1 MNRQRRPA
9 SAAPKPRFGMLI
21 YPDLGVTRDY
31 LKQKEVRWKGKPS
44 GPPSGWRRDDLLR
57 GYVKSQKLLRLRDG
71 QIDDLA
77 GRLERTELDKKRI
90 AGDFAAMK
98 SRLADVEK
106 ELEEAR
112 RLNSALSARALEIEV
127 RGRGRARK
135 DGRGAAAAAAA
146 GRGKG
151 GGSKGGKGK
160 AAKRGGAG
168 AAFTPLSHQRKG
180 GPRPGEEGIPT
191 VSEFLSSSGRP
202 ADEAYEIDQKACP
215 VTGAPLSA
223 RPVGSVGQTVIDVEI
238 TVAKIETTKQR
249 RWCSACKT
257 IHTARSPIAL
267 PNSRFTVRTDVFL
280 AALKVNG
287 MAYARSRALASSF
300 LGIRI
305 DENDL
310 VRAMHRVAKALGPLY
325 EEFARQIRTASAVNV
340 DESRWWVSGKGA
352 WLWDFVT
359 RWTVFIVAETSRSG
373 EVPRRHLE
381 GFKGTVGKDSF
392 GATNGI
398 GSAEQVCLQHYSREI
413 GRTLDLKNPGDE
425 FRRRMAPTLIR
436 ILGDARRADKYK
448 SKKRRLE
455 CKKRLEARVGRMAR
469 ADWTEPNCRRFA
481 KRLRRERGKM
491 FTFLAVDEIKWH
503 NNDAERP
510 FRPSA
515 SIRKVSGGSRSM
527 EGARD
532 HAVLHSVNQTCRA
545 RKMDFYGSVVR
556 HLAGNA
562 IVKRVKPS
570 GGGGAA
576 GAGRG
581 TPRRGGA
588 RRPAWT
594 MPCGPSVGDLMA
606 PPPPPPPKA
615 PPPKA
620 PKSKR
625 KRPPPE
631 PPPRR
636 RRQGQG
642 SR

>member
-1 MNRQRRPA
+1 M
-9 SAAPKPRFGMLI
+9 S
-21 YPDLGVTRDY
+21 
-31 LKQKEVRWKGKPS
+31 
-44 GPPSGWRRDDLLR
+44 
-57 GYVKSQKLLRLRDG
+57 
-71 QIDDLA
+71 
-77 GRLERTELDKKRI
+77 
-90 AGDFAAMK
+90 
-98 SRLADVEK
+98 
-106 ELEEAR
+106 
-112 RLNSALSARALEIEV
+112 
-127 RGRGRARK
+127 
-135 DGRGAAAAAAA
+135 
-146 GRGKG
+146 
-151 GGSKGGKGK
+151 
-160 AAKRGGAG
+160 
-168 AAFTPLSHQRKG
+168 
-180 GPRPGEEGIPT
+180 
-191 VSEFLSSSGRP
+191 
-202 ADEAYEIDQKACP
+202 
-215 VTGAPLSA
+215 GAPLSA

-238 TVAKIETTKQR
+238 RVAKIETTKQR

-267 PNSRFTVRTDVFL
+267 PNSRFTVRTDVLL

-287 MAYARSRALASSF
+287 VAYARSRALASSF

-305 DENDL
+305 DENDM

-340 DESRWWVSGKGA
+340 DETRWWVSGEGA

-359 RWTVFIVAETSRSG
+359 RWTVLLVAETSRSG

-398 GSAEQVCLQHYSREI
+398 GSAEQVCLQHYLREI

-436 ILGDARRADKYK
+436 IIGDGRRADKYK

-532 HAVLHSVNQTCRA
+532 HAVLQSINQTCRA
-545 RKMDFYGSVVR
+545 RKMDFCGSVVR
-556 HLAGNA
+556 HLAVTILVFEVAFLDLDQIWTHSGCLLERRARPESLLAPKGFCGARLQRGGRDPSAARCGLKPANSMLVRLQKLFGANAAAVAPVEQPTEGAAARSSTALAPAGPSGNA
-562 IVKRVKPS
+562 LPRLC
-570 GGGGAA
+570 AA
-576 GAGRG
+576 ALC
-581 TPRRGGA
+581 A
-588 RRPAWT
+588 AALW
-594 MPCGPSVGDLMA
+594 DNA
-606 PPPPPPPKA
+606 
-615 PPPKA
+615 
-620 PKSKR
+620 
-625 KRPPPE
+625 
-631 PPPRR
+631 
-636 RRQGQG
+636 
-642 SR
+642 